1 MHVCLYAYARART
14 MRADQGRST
23 LRVAKQGSQELPQHP
38 NHGTGNHCRNAT
50 STRGKR
56 VAGRW
61 GGERG
66 GHLCARAR
74 FDLGFDLGLIS
85 VLTSVLRTPL
95 ANRIA
100 SQHDRAPSRGAR
112 NSRPGHLGFCCL
124 HLGFFEFWRTSAKKP
139 SRFYFLISVF

>member
-1 MHVCLYAYARART
+1 MGVEGDGEGEGEGERE
-14 MRADQGRST
+14 GE
-23 LRVAKQGSQELPQHP
+23 GE
-38 NHGTGNHCRNAT
+38 GEGE
-50 STRGKR
+50 GK
-56 VAGRW
+56 GQL
-61 GGERG
+61 GGEG

-100 SQHDRAPSRGAR
+100 TQHDRAPSRGAR

-124 HLGFFEFWRTSAKKP
+124 HLGFSSFGEHRLKNQLGFSSYRF
-139 SRFYFLISVF
+139 SRFYAKCPPCVCRQ